1 MAEAGAGVSGIRR
14 RPVIVDLAYG
24 RPRIFEPGSGARDSG
39 LDLRPLL
46 DAVDEMTVV
55 ADGQRHHL
63 RQAWRMAFADLGIA
77 AEAEHPLIVGHPST
91 WGPRRAS
98 SLADVGGG
106 APLTLLPRAVLVA
119 RSHADITV
127 QRCAV
132 VETTHIPTPPAD
144 PARPRPAAWDVQ
156 IVRRHPEGWVL
167 ERSGLIEPGEQRA
180 EGLTIID
187 DAVEAV
193 FVDGDDPAEV
203 AAAVGLVAEHAIAGR
218 VVPVDRD
225 LVVRLGR
232 RTGGV
237 ADDAVPVVADP
248 AEPATDVSIRRSRR
262 VLAGAAAAAAIVVAG
277 AFAVGWWQR
286 DDPAPA
292 TSEATVGRATLS
304 VPGDWRRSG
313 QDTPG
318 DTTDDPTTQ
327 RAVFVS
333 ATDGRR
339 IIAVLTELRDGSTP
353 QSVATSLRNRIEQR
367 GDDVVTEF
375 SADTRYA
382 GRDVIS
388 YREAPA
394 SGSSIRWYVIVDNG
408 LQVSIGCQAGSAAES
423 LDDECAR
430 AVGSVR
436 VG

>member
-1 MAEAGAGVSGIRR
+1 MSGVNPGRGT
-14 RPVIVDLAYG
+14 VVDLAYG
-24 RPRIFEPGSGARDSG
+24 RPRIFEPATGIRDPG
-39 LDLRPLL
+39 IDLRPLL
-46 DAVDEMTVV
+46 DAVDQMTVV
-55 ADGQRHHL
+55 ADGRRRHL
-63 RQAWRMAFADLGIA
+63 RQAWQMAFADLGIA
-77 AEAEHPLIVGHPST
+77 ADPDRPLIVGHPST

-106 APLTLLPRAVLVA
+106 RAGETLLTSLPRAVLIA

-132 VETTHIPTPPAD
+132 VETTHIPEPPAD

-156 IVRRHPEGWVL
+156 IVRRHPEGWLL
-167 ERSGLIEPGEQRA
+167 ERSGLIEQGDQEA
-180 EGLTIID
+180 DGLAIID

-193 FVDGDDPAEV
+193 FVDGDDPVEVSAAIDLV
-203 AAAVGLVAEHAIAGR
+203 AAHAIAGR

-225 LVVRLGR
+225 LVVRLGG
-232 RTGGV
+232 RTGGA
-237 ADDAVPVVADP
+237 ADDAVPVAGDP
-248 AEPATDVSIRRSRR
+248 AEPAAGVSTRRSRR
-262 VLAGAAAAAAIVVAG
+262 VLAGAAAAAVLVVAG

-292 TSEATVGRATLS
+292 HSEVAVGSATLS
-304 VPGDWRRSG
+304 VPGDWRQSG
-313 QDTPG
+313 QDTPS
-318 DTTDDPTTQ
+318 DATDDPTTR

-333 ATDGRR
+333 EADGGR

-353 QSVATSLRNRIEQR
+353 QSVASSLRNRIGQR

-375 SADTRYA
+375 SADTQYA

-394 SGSSIRWYVIVDNG
+394 SGSAIRWYVIVDDG
-408 LQVSIGCQAGSAAES
+408 LQVSIGCQAGTTAES
-423 LDDECAR
+423 VDDECAR
-430 AVGSVR
+430 AVRSVR
-436 VG
+436 VE